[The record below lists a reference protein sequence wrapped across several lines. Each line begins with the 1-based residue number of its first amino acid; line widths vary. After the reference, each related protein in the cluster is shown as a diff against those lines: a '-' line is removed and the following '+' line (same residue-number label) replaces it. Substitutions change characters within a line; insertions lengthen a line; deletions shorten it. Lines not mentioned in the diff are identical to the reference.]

1 MWYLQDLMDAAIRQI
16 VFRAIIIFIIGFLV
30 GFFVGCDTPYTGFL
44 GAGDIDG
51 YLERAGEET
60 VCLADGFDSICIRTI
75 PGKDGRDGRDGRD
88 GKDGES
94 IIGPRGE
101 SGPQG
106 EPGRDGAVVYL
117 ELEKIVTEI
126 ETVEVPV
133 IEKEIFVLHVSR
145 TETTYITPIG
155 AVFVPENAPVVAP
168 SDVRITPVQSPPAPI
183 SPPEQSED
191 NPPTPPGLTDPV
203 LPDDGEIWHVMY
215 RNDNGRL
222 TVYVYPRERDI
233 QTVPPLEIS
242 KDFGNE
248 IQGTKEQ
255 VNYILEIAL
264 AEENATLGHIGGVQ
278 GIVN

>member
-1 MWYLQDLMDAAIRQI
+1 MKWFFLCVLGLA
-16 VFRAIIIFIIGFLV
+16 VIFI
-30 GFFVGCDTPYTGFL
+30 GCDTPYTGFL

-51 YLERAGEET
+51 YLESAGAET
-60 VCLADGFDSICIRTI
+60 VCLADGFDSICIQTI
-75 PGKDGRDGRDGRD
+75 PGKDGKDGLNGRD

-94 IIGPRGE
+94 IIGPRGAR
-101 SGPQG
+101 GPQG

-155 AVFVPENAPVVAP
+155 AVYVPENAPVIAP
-168 SDVRITPVQSPPAPI
+168 DGVKVTPIPTSVEAPKTEN
-183 SPPEQSED
+183 SQPL
-191 NPPTPPGLTDPV
+191 PTERHPNVGDPN
-203 LPDDGEIWHVMY
+203 EIWHVMY
-215 RNDNGRL
+215 RSDNGRL

-233 QTVPPLEIS
+233 QTVPPFETS

-248 IQGTKEQ
+248 IQGTRED
-255 VNYILEIAL
+255 VNFILQRAL
-264 AEENATLGHIGGVQ
+264 EEENATLVDVGGVQ
-278 GIVN
+278 GVVN

>member
-1 MWYLQDLMDAAIRQI
+1 MKWLLCVLGLMVIC
-16 VFRAIIIFIIGFLV
+16 
-30 GFFVGCDTPYTGFL
+30 VGCETPYTGFL
-44 GAGDIDG
+44 KAGDIDG
-51 YLERAGEET
+51 YVKNAGKEI
-60 VCLADGFDSICIRTI
+60 VCLADGFDSICIKTI
-75 PGKDGRDGRDGRD
+75 PGPPGKD

-101 SGPQG
+101 RGLQG

-145 TETTYITPIG
+145 TETTYHTPVG
-155 AVFVPENAPVVAP
+155 EVYVPENAPVVAP
-168 SDVRITPVQSPPAPI
+168 SGVRITPVQSSPGQGASNP
-183 SPPEQSED
+183 STPPE
-191 NPPTPPGLTDPV
+191 LTDRVPS
-203 LPDDGEIWHVMY
+203 DDGEIWHAMY

-255 VNYILEIAL
+255 VNYILEKTL
-264 AEENATLGHIGGVQ
+264 EEEDATLGTVGGVQ
-278 GIVN
+278 GVVN